1 MRDEIE
7 VGDTTVVL
15 LGTAHVS
22 GESVTEVE
30 DTIAEIDPDR
40 VCVEL
45 DEGRLAALRDEDLWQ
60 DRDVAS
66 VIADGDGYMLL
77 FNVLLSIYQRR
88 LGADLDI
95 RPGAEML
102 AAVDAAEAAGK
113 EVALIDRDI
122 NVTLKRAMNG
132 LSFIEKYRLLTTAL
146 EGFFIDE
153 DIDVEEL
160 KDEDMLHTVVTEFAG
175 RFPHLKEVLID
186 ERDTYMA
193 EKIRDIDAD
202 TVLAVVGAGHLE
214 GIRERLQAGTEENEQ
229 DLTATDPGF
238 GWFRA
243 AKYLVPA
250 AIVGMFAYGALN
262 LGGAVAKDML
272 IYWFG
277 LNAATAGI
285 GAVIAGASLV
295 TVFVAAVG
303 APFTS
308 INPAMP
314 AGLVAAYAQNR
325 SRPPR
330 VEDMEGLGEIA
341 SYREMWSNRAT
352 KLLLVFFLVNL
363 GSAISTFVGAGVLAS
378 LAGLI

>member
-1 MRDEIE
+1 MRNEIK
-7 VGDTTVVL
+7 VDGTTVVL

-22 GESVTEVE
+22 EHSVTEVE
-30 DTIAEIDPDR
+30 DTITEIDPDR

-45 DEGRLAALRDEDLWQ
+45 DEGRLAALREEDTWQ

-77 FNVLLSIYQRR
+77 FNVLLSIYQRQI
-88 LGADLDI
+88 GADLDI

-113 EVALIDRDI
+113 ESDLIDRDI

-132 LSFIEKYRLLTTAL
+132 LSILEKLRLMNTAI
-146 EGFFIDE
+146 EGFFIEE
-153 DIDVEEL
+153 DIEVEEL
-160 KDEDMLHTVVTEFAG
+160 KDEDMLHQVVTAFAG

-186 ERDTYMA
+186 ERDVYMA
-193 EKIRDIDAD
+193 QRIREIDAD

-214 GIRERLQAGTEENEQ
+214 GIKARLQEEAEQ
-229 DLTATDPGF
+229 DTRDLEATDPGF
-238 GWFRA
+238 GWFRT
-243 AKYLVPA
+243 AKYIIPA
-250 AIVGMFAYGALN
+250 AIVGMFAYGAFN
-262 LGGAVAKDML
+262 LGSAVATDML

-277 LNAATAGI
+277 LNATTAAL
-285 GAVIAGASLV
+285 GAVAARASLL
-295 TVFVAAVG
+295 TVLVAAIG

-325 SRPPR
+325 ADPPR

-341 SYREMWSNRAT
+341 TYRAMWSNRAT
-352 KLLLVFFLVNL
+352 KLLLVFFFVNL
-363 GSAISTFVGAGVLAS
+363 GSAVSTFIGAGVLAR
-378 LAGLI
+378 LAGLV

>member
-1 MRDEIE
+1 MRNEID
-7 VGDTTVVL
+7 VGGTTVVL

-22 GESVTEVE
+22 ERSVAEVK

-45 DEGRLAALRDEDLWQ
+45 DEGRLAALRDEEIWQ
-60 DRDVAS
+60 DRDVAR

-88 LGADLDI
+88 IGADMDV

-113 EVALIDRDI
+113 EVELIDRDI

-132 LSFIEKYRLLTTAL
+132 LSLIEKFRIMNTAI
-146 EGFFIDE
+146 EGFFVEE
-153 DIDVEEL
+153 DIGVEEL
-160 KDEDMLHTVVTEFAG
+160 NDEDMLHQVVTEFAG

-193 EKIRDIDAD
+193 ERIRKIDAD

-214 GIRERLQAGTEENEQ
+214 GITAQLQEQ
-229 DLTATDPGF
+229 APQEQEDLMATDPGF
-238 GWFRA
+238 GWFRVA
-243 AKYLVPA
+243 TYLLPA

-262 LGGAVAKDML
+262 LGGAVAQDMFV
-272 IYWFG
+272 YWFG

-285 GAVIAGASLV
+285 GAVLAGAGLL
-295 TVFVAAVG
+295 TVLVAAVG

-325 SRPPR
+325 TDPPR

-363 GSAISTFVGAGVLAS
+363 GSAVSTFVGAGVLAR
-378 LAGLI
+378 LAGLV

>member
-1 MRDEIE
+1 MRNEIE
-7 VGDTTVVL
+7 IGDTTVFL

-22 GESVTEVE
+22 GESITEVE

-45 DEGRLAALRDEDLWQ
+45 DEGRLAALRDEDIWQ

-88 LGADLDI
+88 IGDDLDI

-113 EVALIDRDI
+113 ETELIDRDI

-132 LSFIEKYRLLTTAL
+132 LSIIEKLRLINTAV
-146 EGFFIDE
+146 EGFFIEE

-160 KDEDMLHTVVTEFAG
+160 KDEDMLHQVVTEFAG

-193 EKIRDIDAD
+193 DQIRKIDAD

-214 GIRERLQAGTEENEQ
+214 GITERLQEGGDDGK

-243 AKYLVPA
+243 AKYLLPA

-262 LGGAVAKDML
+262 LGSAVAKEML

-277 LNAATAGI
+277 LNAATAGL
-285 GAVIAGASLV
+285 GAIVAGASFV
-295 TVFVAAVG
+295 TVLVAAVG

-325 SRPPR
+325 VDPPR

-363 GSAISTFVGAGVLAS
+363 GSAVSTFVGAGVIAR
-378 LAGLI
+378 LAGLV